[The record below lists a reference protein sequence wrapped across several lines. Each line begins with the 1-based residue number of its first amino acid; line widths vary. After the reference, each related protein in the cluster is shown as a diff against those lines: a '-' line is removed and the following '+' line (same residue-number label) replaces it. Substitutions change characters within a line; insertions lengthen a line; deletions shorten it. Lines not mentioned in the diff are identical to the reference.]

1 MEAFG
6 MIETIK
12 KHQRTLLVALLV
24 VCMGIIVS
32 GGLHYMDKLRDNL
45 GDHAIQNVMT
55 VTVQQQQAFDSF
67 ISGDQE
73 RLHSFAEYFSNYPHN
88 GPEDIQQML
97 TLFNEV
103 DATYSV
109 FCLDEGWY
117 CINSSDSIQYLSEED
132 LNIYLALEGAG
143 VRDTFTSIFSGT
155 PKFGIYESFT
165 FSNGHRGLVQKSYDR
180 DKVSET
186 FSLSFYDNQGLAYVV
201 NSRGDILLRSIGMIG
216 NQYYDNIFQILS
228 GNYQDQD
235 AIEAFANALK
245 KQDRGSMTFTG
256 EKGSFVYTY
265 VPVGTVDGWYLVSI
279 VPSTAI
285 TAEADQI
292 LMDSRT
298 ALGLLALILVTC
310 AAVILLI
317 WRTQQVLVAK
327 DKKLAYQE
335 RLFDIFATYL
345 SNNTN
350 DVYMMVDHK
359 TEEVEY
365 VSPNAERV
373 LGVTQGEDIFGSLQA
388 SDIASSSK
396 EVSDLYAEV
405 RALSPGQSI
414 EPRNIERL
422 NPVTGEHSYF
432 LENAYCVDVQG
443 KSKRVIYI
451 SDRTREQKTQDSLAD
466 ALRMAQAAN
475 EAKSSFLSSVSH
487 DIRTP
492 MNAIIGFLALMR
504 DEVNNP
510 GMVMEYNKRIDAAS
524 QHLLGL
530 INDVLDMNKIES
542 GSATLNISEINLAEV
557 IDEIN
562 TIIRPQTKAKN
573 QTFEIFVSHLA
584 YEHLM
589 GDKLRINQILINL
602 LSNAVKYTQEN
613 GTIQMRV
620 EELSQVVN
628 NYSRIRFTVSD
639 NGMGM
644 SEDYQKVIFDPF
656 TREDSALTKNIQGT
670 GLGMAITKSLVD
682 LMGGTIHVESKLNEG
697 STFTL
702 ELELPIQEREDD
714 PKFWA
719 DHSVTRMIVTDDD
732 EEVCQNIVRT
742 MSRTGVAIDYAT
754 DGETAV
760 QMMRSNREAGRPYD
774 LILLDWMMPNLNG
787 LETARL
793 IRKNYSEKIPILLL
807 TAYDWSE
814 IEEEAI
820 EIGVNHF
827 MPKPF
832 FMSTFKAA
840 IRRVMGSLTKDEGRQ
855 SDVVRG
861 KHILIVD
868 DIEVNQ
874 IILVKILSTMGAD
887 CDVAGNG
894 QEAVEKF
901 EASQPGEYDLILM
914 DVQMPVMDGYA
925 ATRAIRGGSHPSAQ
939 TVPIIAMTANA
950 FVDDVRDAIESGM
963 DAHIAK
969 PVQIDTLKTTI
980 QQVLDARLEQAEKL
994 EKVNSTM

>member
-1 MEAFG
+1 MV
-6 MIETIK
+6 ETIK
-12 KHQRTLLVALLV
+12 KHQRALLV
-24 VCMGIIVS
+24 TLLFVCMGIIVA
-32 GGLHYMDKLRDNL
+32 GGVRYMDRLRDNL
-45 GDHAIQNVMT
+45 GEHAVQTVMT
-55 VTVQQQQAFDSF
+55 VTRQQQQAFDKF
-67 ISGDQE
+67 IAGDRE
-73 RLHSFAEYFSNYPHN
+73 RLHSFAEYFSNNIHE
-88 GPEDIQQML
+88 GPEEIQKML
-97 TLFNEV
+97 TLFSEI

-117 CINSSDSIQYLSEED
+117 CINATDEIQHLTPEELD
-132 LNIYLALEGAG
+132 IYLALEGAG
-143 VRDTFTSIFSGT
+143 VRDTFTSIFSGA

-165 FSNGHRGLVQKSYDR
+165 FSNGHRGLIQKSYDR

-186 FSLSFYDNQGLAYVV
+186 FSLSFYDDQGLTYVV
-201 NSRGDILLRSIGMIG
+201 NRRGDILLRSVGMIG
-216 NQYYDNIFQILS
+216 DRYYDNIFEILT
-228 GNYQDQD
+228 GNYEDQEAVD
-235 AIEAFANALK
+235 AFAAALK
-245 KQDRGSMTFTG
+245 QSDTGSMTFTG
-256 EKGSFVYTY
+256 DKGSFIYTY
-265 VPVGTVDGWYLVSI
+265 VPVDTVDDWYLVSI
-279 VPSTAI
+279 VPDSAI
-285 TAEADQI
+285 TAESDQI
-292 LMDSRT
+292 LADSQT
-298 ALGLLALILVTC
+298 TLGLLVLILIICTV
-310 AAVILLI
+310 VILLI
-317 WRTQQVLVAK
+317 WRTQRVLVAK
-327 DKKLAYQE
+327 DKELEYQE
-335 RLFDIFATYL
+335 QLFDIFATYL
-345 SNNTN
+345 SVNTN
-350 DVYMMVDHK
+350 DVYMMVDHE

-365 VSPNAERV
+365 ISPNAQRV
-373 LGVTQGEDIFGSLQA
+373 LGIDPNKEDVFAALQVSDIISGPEDI
-388 SDIASSSK
+388 
-396 EVSDLYAEV
+396 SDLYSEV
-405 RALSPGQSI
+405 RALVPGQSI
-414 EPRNIERL
+414 EPRNIERV
-422 NPVTGEHSYF
+422 NPINGEHSYF
-432 LENAYCVDVQG
+432 WENAYCVDVQG
-443 KSKRVIYI
+443 QKKRVIYI
-451 SDRTREQKTQDSLAD
+451 SDRTREQKTQDSLAE
-466 ALRMAQAAN
+466 ALHLAQAAN

-504 DEVNNP
+504 DEVDNP

-542 GSATLNISEINLAEV
+542 GSATLNVTEMNLADV

-573 QTFEIFVSHLA
+573 QSFDIYVSRLE

-602 LSNAVKYTQEN
+602 LSNAVKYTQE
-613 GTIQMRV
+613 GGAIQMRV

-644 SEDYQKVIFDPF
+644 SEDYLKVIFDPF
-656 TREDSALTKNIQGT
+656 TREETVLTSKIQGT

-682 LMGGTIHVESKLNEG
+682 LMGGTIHVESKLNQG
-697 STFTL
+697 STFTV
-702 ELELPIQEREDD
+702 ELELCIQEREDD
-714 PKFWA
+714 PKFWV

-732 EEVCQNIVRT
+732 EEVCRNIVKA
-742 MSRTGVAIDYAT
+742 MDQTGVVTDYAT
-754 DGETAV
+754 DGETAIR
-760 QMMRSNREAGRPYD
+760 MMRKNREAGRPYD
-774 LILLDWMMPNLNG
+774 LILLDWKMPTLDG

-793 IRKNYSEKIPILLL
+793 IRKNYSPNIPILLL
-807 TAYDWSE
+807 TAYDWGE
-814 IEEEAI
+814 IEEEAV

-840 IRRVMGSLTKDEGRQ
+840 IRRVMGSLSKEETRQ

-861 KHILIVD
+861 KHIMIVD

-874 IILVKILSTMGAD
+874 IILVKILSTLGAV
-887 CDVAGNG
+887 CDVAADGK
-894 QEAVEKF
+894 EAVDKF

-925 ATRAIRGGSHPSAQ
+925 ATRAIRSSSHPSAR

-969 PVQIDTLKTTI
+969 PVQIDKLKATI
-980 QQVLDARLEQAEKL
+980 QQVLDSRLEQAEQLAK
-994 EKVNSTM
+994 ENSVK